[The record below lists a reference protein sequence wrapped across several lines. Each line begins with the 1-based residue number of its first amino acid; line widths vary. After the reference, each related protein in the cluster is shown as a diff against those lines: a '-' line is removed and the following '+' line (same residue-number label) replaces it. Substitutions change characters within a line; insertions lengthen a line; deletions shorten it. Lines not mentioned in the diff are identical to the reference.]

1 MDSPIDLADLTG
13 VVLAGGR
20 GSRMGGVDKGRQLF
34 RGEALAARAA
44 HRLMPQVSHLLISAN
59 RHLDDYRLLAPVV
72 TDTVAD
78 FPGPLGGILAAL
90 QVTTTPFLVC
100 VPCDTPF
107 FPTDLVARLAAAFT
121 DPQLELATACA
132 PDIEAEDGHDTRGVL
147 RSHPVFALMRTS
159 IATRLDASLRAGERR
174 LNAWRMHHNAVE
186 VAFPDGHAF
195 YNVNTL
201 QALDDAG

>member
-1 MDSPIDLADLTG
+1 MPSPVALADLTG
-13 VVLAGGR
+13 VILAGGR
-20 GSRMGGVDKGRQLF
+20 GSRMGGVDKGRQTF
-34 RGEALAARAA
+34 RGEALAVRAA
-44 HRLMPQVSHLLISAN
+44 RRLTPQVAHLLVSAN
-59 RHLDDYRLLAPVV
+59 RHLDDYRQLAPVV
-72 TDTVAD
+72 TDTLAD
-78 FPGPLGGILAAL
+78 FPGPLAGILAAL
-90 QVTTTPFLVC
+90 HATTTPFLVC

-132 PDIEAEDGHDTRGVL
+132 PDTEEDARGAL

-159 IATRLDASLRAGERR
+159 IAARLDASLRAGERR

-186 VAFPDGHAF
+186 VPFPDGHAF